1 MNALTTTAS
10 TREKNTQVKDY
21 RKPYIFALLLVDGR
35 IVVGQASNVA
45 KRVCAINAGSNRA
58 IPQPSQVYRLIAVK
72 DQNQQRTLCS
82 VVKHFC
88 DKYGSNKVIAV

>member
-1 MNALTTTAS
+1 MNATVSASNKVNNTTA
-10 TREKNTQVKDY
+10 KNY
-21 RKPYIFALLLVDGR
+21 RKPYIFALLLIDGR

-58 IPQPSQVYRLIAVK
+58 IPQHSQVYRLIAVK
-72 DQNQQRTLCS
+72 DQNEQRTLCS